1 MKLEEGHIIAEHY
14 KLLKQLGHGSFG
26 DVWLAHNLLADI
38 DVAIKFYGTFDM
50 KGLDEFR
57 NEFKMAYQLHH
68 PNLLSIS
75 HFDVCDNCPYL
86 VMPYCANGS
95 VSRRVGKMSE
105 DEIWKFVLDVSN
117 GLAFLHSLQ
126 PPIIHQDIKP
136 DNILITSDGRYV
148 ISDFGISRSMRTKMS
163 KSANDMSSS
172 GTIAYMGPERFS
184 EKPVV
189 VLASDIWA
197 FGMTL
202 YELMNGDILWEG
214 MGGCVQLN
222 GARMP
227 IIDTRFSV
235 ALANLVTSCLAAE
248 TWDRPTAE
256 QIHEYASAFMHQRP
270 LPPIMPKSLEE
281 PQVSNQPKPLYQP
294 EPYYAQQQ
302 PQPRSE
308 TQTIGE
314 RKHEMKPVV
323 AYNAIQESSIFEDL
337 NWKKIAA
344 VVAAV
349 VCGILLITGGVKYYN
364 VVSEEQEFVSCQTI
378 QDYEKFIQDYPSS
391 SYVETARKR
400 IADLRPAA
408 PAEPQ
413 PVSDPQQP
421 ASETLE
427 KQGQK
432 NQQATIQI
440 VAPERTVEKKNKN
453 YVAVPTRSSYDADD
467 RAFFSCVTAKDYHN
481 YLTQFPN
488 GRHRE
493 QAANALTVLVNS
505 QGANEAPTNR
515 VVAPPPPMRSGRPPM
530 HRAPRPSYGGPR
542 SRPRP

>member
-95 VSRRVGKMSE
+95 VSSRVGKMSE
-105 DEIWKFVLDVSN
+105 DEIWKFVLDVSS

-163 KSANDMSSS
+163 KSANDMGSS

-184 EKPVV
+184 EMPVI
-189 VLASDIWA
+189 VLASDVWA

-227 IIDTRFSV
+227 VIDKRYSA
-235 ALANLVTSCLAAE
+235 ALANLVISCLAAE

-256 QIHEYASAFMHQRP
+256 QIHEYASAFIHQKP
-270 LPPIMPKSLEE
+270 LPPIMPKTVEKPKSLF
-281 PQVSNQPKPLYQP
+281 QP
-294 EPYYAQQQ
+294 ESYYGHQQ
-302 PQPRSE
+302 PQLRSE
-308 TQTIGE
+308 RQNIRE
-314 RKHEMKPVV
+314 RRQAMKPVV
-323 AYNAIQESSIFEDL
+323 THNDILDSSVFENL

-344 VVAAV
+344 VAAAIV
-349 VCGILLITGGVKYYN
+349 FGISLITGGVKYYN

-378 QDYEKFIQDYPSS
+378 QDYEKFIKNYPSS

-400 IADLRPAA
+400 INDLRPAVSA
-408 PAEPQ
+408 GAQPVPEPQ
-413 PVSDPQQP
+413 PAPEQ
-421 ASETLE
+421 LE
-427 KQGQK
+427 KPEQK
-432 NQQATIQI
+432 IQQAATLQE
-440 VAPERTVEKKNKN
+440 VVPEKAIGKKNTN
-453 YVAVPTRSSYDADD
+453 SVVTSARSSSSTYNSDD

-481 YLTQFPN
+481 YLKQFPN

-493 QAANALTVLVNS
+493 QATNALTVLVNS

-515 VVAPPPPMRSGRPPM
+515 VIERQPRMRSGRPSV
-530 HRAPRPSYGGPR
+530 HRAPRPGFGGPR
-542 SRPRP
+542 SRPHP

>member
-95 VSRRVGKMSE
+95 VSSRVGKMSE
-105 DEIWKFVLDVSN
+105 DEIWKFVLDVSS

-163 KSANDMSSS
+163 KSANDMGSS

-184 EKPVV
+184 EMPVI
-189 VLASDIWA
+189 VLASDVWA

-202 YELMNGDILWEG
+202 FELMNGDILWEG

-227 IIDTRFSV
+227 VIDKRYSA
-235 ALANLVTSCLAAE
+235 ALANLVTICLAAE

-256 QIHEYASAFMHQRP
+256 QIHEYASAFMHHRP
-270 LPPIMPKSLEE
+270 LPPIMPKTVEK
-281 PQVSNQPKPLYQP
+281 PKPLFQL
-294 EPYYAQQQ
+294 ESYYGHQQ
-302 PQPRSE
+302 PQLRSE
-308 TQTIGE
+308 RQDIRE
-314 RKHEMKPVV
+314 RRQAMKPVV
-323 AYNAIQESSIFEDL
+323 AHNDILDSSVFENL

-344 VVAAV
+344 VAAAIV
-349 VCGILLITGGVKYYN
+349 FGISLITGGVKYYN

-378 QDYEKFIQDYPSS
+378 QDYEKFIKNYPSS

-400 IADLRPAA
+400 IDDLRPAV
-408 PAEPQ
+408 PAGAQPVPEPQ
-413 PVSDPQQP
+413 PAPEQ
-421 ASETLE
+421 LE
-427 KQGQK
+427 KPEQK
-432 NQQATIQI
+432 IQQAATLQE
-440 VAPERTVEKKNKN
+440 VVPEKAIGKKNTN
-453 YVAVPTRSSYDADD
+453 SVVTSARSSSSTYNSDD
-467 RAFFSCVTAKDYHN
+467 RTFFSCVTAKDYHN
-481 YLTQFPN
+481 YLKQFPN

-493 QAANALTVLVNS
+493 QATNALTVLVNS

-515 VVAPPPPMRSGRPPM
+515 VIERQPRMRSGRPFM
-530 HRAPRPSYGGPR
+530 HRAPRPGLGGPR
-542 SRPRP
+542 SRPHP